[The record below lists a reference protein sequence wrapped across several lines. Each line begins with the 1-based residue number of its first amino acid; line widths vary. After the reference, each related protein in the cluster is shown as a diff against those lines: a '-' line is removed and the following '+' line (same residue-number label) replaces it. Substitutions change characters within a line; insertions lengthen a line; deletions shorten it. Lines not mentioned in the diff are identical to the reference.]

1 MGLKQLSLKYFFFFK
16 KRGICTKIFFIDLC
30 RQFWRT
36 RLNFFEETRNDE
48 NQQASSKDLLEVL
61 IEPITSS
68 KAKKI
73 RKTFNWFIQDILA
86 TTNLK
91 DSTKDRW
98 TWGKAW
104 QQRGRADNGSFLVVC
119 RLLRRQLP
127 YSISAASGFFILQW
141 LLTFQGFLVGSLK
154 LIILPD
160 FLILQWVKVESTI
173 LLFQG
178 N

>member
-1 MGLKQLSLKYFFFFK
+1 M
-16 KRGICTKIFFIDLC
+16 
-30 RQFWRT
+30 
-36 RLNFFEETRNDE
+36 RNDE

-86 TTNLK
+86 NTSLK
-91 DSTKDRW
+91 DSTKDEHEAKKGDLYWAW